1 MGSCA
6 SVNKN
11 KETLISSPT
20 KKTLVHSPIKE
31 KPLSNDEGL
40 VESDVAF
47 KADKIS
53 TPLRSKEEA
62 FFDTQPWLES
72 DGEDDFCSVNGGK
85 FFPSSYIVDVHCCD
99 CNGDF
104 TPSLGNTPVHHN
116 FSTGPKLKVTVPE
129 DAPVVFP
136 GSSPT
141 KRLSELLD
149 ENLREHQDS
158 ECITGTSNVSGAK
171 SVNSA
176 EKIPNGRR
184 SPDEKSVIRA
194 KQCCLPRFRS
204 NSSRR
209 YSEEK
214 KTLTR
219 GNSTG

>member
-11 KETLISSPT
+11 KETSISSPT

-53 TPLRSKEEA
+53 TPLRSFGSKEEA
-62 FFDTQPWLES
+62 FFDSQPWLES
-72 DGEDDFCSVNGGK
+72 DGEDDFCSV
-85 FFPSSYIVDVHCCD
+85 
-99 CNGDF
+99 NGDF

-116 FSTGPKLKVTVPE
+116 FSSGPKLKVTVPE

-184 SPDEKSVIRA
+184 SPDETSVIRA